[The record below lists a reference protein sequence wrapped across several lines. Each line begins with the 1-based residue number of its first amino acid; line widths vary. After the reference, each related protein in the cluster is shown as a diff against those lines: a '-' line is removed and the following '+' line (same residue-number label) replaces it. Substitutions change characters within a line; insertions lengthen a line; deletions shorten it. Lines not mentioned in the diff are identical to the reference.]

1 MTESPRPP
9 HGATELRI
17 ATEPML
23 QAQPTA
29 PWLRVSWVW
38 IWVNGKHRE
47 TLLTCILTCPLSSSF
62 VLALFH
68 SCFHVPPREGSC
80 SWVQPR
86 EGSCH
91 PIQPR
96 EGSCFH
102 ILLRERLGSQVQP
115 CRSPVSRA
123 PHAGGHNLV
132 CVGSAHQR
140 WKAHKCPPIRLLL
153 PPPPLSSGSPSA
165 RPQPTICTERALWV
179 CHPPLSP
186 WLENPLPPSPASKTR
201 TPPRPID
208 PATPPLLLAP
218 SSMPW
223 PISPLAPPGFHV
235 HLDLPWSVV
244 DNPAPRDSTPPAA
257 PRPSGSVRLLLPY
270 SSTLVLCCSGST
282 AAFWIPRLCIGR
294 LSHLLCLGPM
304 DPPWGPCSS
313 ALHLCLWLLHHLL
326 CHIGQP
332 FLLHGSS
339 LHRLHHGLSSWLWP
353 GSHLAAPAP
362 SPSCC
367 LPGSFLSLIHP
378 VSSWFPP
385 WGGQYVPPMD
395 CQCVCPPPPQCAPID
410 LVSPLF
416 NESFR
421 SPVFPQLPCSVPCHL
436 SPVFPVSYVWCL
448 SSLGALCV
456 SCLPCDLDY

>member
-1 MTESPRPP
+1 MMKQDHLTRSIPDPESSPPSPCSAEPNPLMTESPRPP

-23 QAQPTA
+23 QAQPPT

-47 TLLTCILTCPLSSSF
+47 TLLTCIPTCPLSSSF

-80 SWVQPR
+80 SWVQAW
-86 EGSCH
+86 EGLCL

-102 ILLRERLGSQVQP
+102 VLLRERLGSQVQP

-140 WKAHKCPPIRLLL
+140 WKAHKCPPTRLLL

-235 HLDLPWSVV
+235 HLALPWSVV

-282 AAFWIPRLCIGR
+282 AAFWIPASVSVAWAICSALALWILPEALAHQLFISASGSSTTCSAT
-294 LSHLLCLGPM
+294 LVSPSSSM
-304 DPPWGPCSS
+304 DPPSIGSTMVCHHGCGLDPT
-313 ALHLCLWLLHHLL
+313 WLLLL
-326 CHIGQP
+326 Q
-332 FLLHGSS
+332 
-339 LHRLHHGLSSWLWP
+339 
-353 GSHLAAPAP
+353 
-362 SPSCC
+362 
-367 LPGSFLSLIHP
+367 
-378 VSSWFPP
+378 
-385 WGGQYVPPMD
+385 VPP
-395 CQCVCPPPPQCAPID
+395 V
-410 LVSPLF
+410 VSLTP
-416 NESFR
+416 SWVW
-421 SPVFPQLPCSVPCHL
+421 STL
-436 SPVFPVSYVWCL
+436 SPPDSLCEGGNMSHPWTVSVFVPP
-448 SSLGALCV
+448 
-456 SCLPCDLDY
+456 LPNVLPLT